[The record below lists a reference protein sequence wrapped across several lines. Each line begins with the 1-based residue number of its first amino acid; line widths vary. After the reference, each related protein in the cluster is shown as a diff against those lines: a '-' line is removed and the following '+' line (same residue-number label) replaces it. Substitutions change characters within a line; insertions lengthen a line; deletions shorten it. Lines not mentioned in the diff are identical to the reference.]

1 MKKIQKTK
9 KKNVKYYVD
18 IINKIEKVRSKNNTN
33 WMNILR
39 IAFKHSP
46 KETAKVM
53 SKIYTE
59 DKNITRL
66 AKKLTR

>member
-9 KKNVKYYVD
+9 KKNAKYYVD

-39 IAFKHSP
+39 VAFKHSP

-53 SKIYTE
+53 SKI
-59 DKNITRL
+59 
-66 AKKLTR
+66 

>member
-9 KKNVKYYVD
+9 KKNAKYYVD

-39 IAFKHSP
+39 VAFKHSP

-53 SKIYTE
+53 SKIYNE
-59 DKNITRL
+59 DKNISRL